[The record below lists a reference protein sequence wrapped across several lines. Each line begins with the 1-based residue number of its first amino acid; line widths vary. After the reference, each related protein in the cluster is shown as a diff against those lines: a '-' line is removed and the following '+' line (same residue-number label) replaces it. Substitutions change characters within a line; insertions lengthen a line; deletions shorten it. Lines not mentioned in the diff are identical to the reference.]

1 MVHSSA
7 LKILRI
13 THAVVHEERGSMDY
27 KKLDKKALTC
37 MYVKE
42 WIGSIIW
49 IVLLLVG
56 NFLLADEIP
65 TFVSYIIYGVVV
77 FIVVISLIAPKVR
90 YERYRYLLSEE
101 EFAVRRGLIVTTT
114 EIVPIER
121 LHKIEVS
128 SGPIFRAFGLKEIK
142 VTTAGGEIKISYL
155 TNEVADQIAEHLKIR
170 INAIAV
176 EERKAEAE
184 EKMMLQQ
191 EQVVANDTYT
201 EGEHGAE

>member
-1 MVHSSA
+1 M
-7 LKILRI
+7 
-13 THAVVHEERGSMDY
+13 HEERGSMDY

>member
-1 MVHSSA
+1 MEY
-7 LKILRI
+7 R
-13 THAVVHEERGSMDY
+13 
-27 KKLDKKALTC
+27 KLDKKALTC

-49 IVLLLVG
+49 IVLLLLS

-65 TFVSYIIYGVVV
+65 TFVSYIIYGVVA

-142 VTTAGGEIKISYL
+142 VTTAGGEIKVSYL
-155 TNEVADQIAEHLKIR
+155 ANEVADRIAEHLKIR

-176 EERKAEAE
+176 EERNAEAAEKE
-184 EKMMLQQ
+184 EKMSQK